1 MQQKHWQFF
10 DIVFQRHHKEDIYT
24 GKYVS
29 KIKEDAAAT
38 SKDDDTKK
46 KNLVHLIMS
55 VILQSAEL
63 IPDPL
68 ELDCSVARCF
78 MQVEAKSGST
88 NRAKHSVIMIR

>member
-1 MQQKHWQFF
+1 M
-10 DIVFQRHHKEDIYT
+10 
-24 GKYVS
+24 S
-29 KIKEDAAAT
+29 KIEEDAAAT
-38 SKDDDTKK
+38 SKDDDTK

-78 MQVEAKSGST
+78 RQVEAKSGST

>member
-1 MQQKHWQFF
+1 M
-10 DIVFQRHHKEDIYT
+10 
-24 GKYVS
+24 S

-38 SKDDDTKK
+38 SKDDDTK

-78 MQVEAKSGST
+78 VQVKGKSGST